1 MLKELSLNIPLLKAL
16 EHMHRYA
23 RFMKQLVTNTKGS
36 MIEDVDS
43 LHHCSADTT
52 RILQKYTT
60 FGEMDTHRLT
70 FLKSPSNMG
79 HNKTQ
84 SGTDPGSDLSFGDSM
99 YPKALESCFDRP
111 LFFSLLGKHG
121 HAKCHFVAIDIFTGK
136 KLEDIVPSSHNYDVK
151 DGFAKGKDL
160 VLSVMSA
167 MGEEQI
173 CGINDIGPK

>member
-1 MLKELSLNIPLLKAL
+1 MMKELSLNIPLLKAL

-84 SGTDPGSDLSFGDSM
+84 SGTDPG
-99 YPKALESCFDRP
+99 
-111 LFFSLLGKHG
+111 KHG